1 MNILIVKLSAIGDV
15 IHTLPALNAI
25 RANYPHARITWLVE
39 AAAADLVVGHRALD
53 RVLVSKRK
61 SWIKRLGGSD
71 RWHAL
76 KEMRAFVDLLRDT
89 RYDIVLDF
97 HGLLKSGLMVGLARA
112 KRKIGFGRGMQ
123 HQELS
128 YLFLNERVPPV
139 DMEIHA
145 LTRGL
150 MLIEAIGIRTEAVVY
165 DIPVSQGDSVAV
177 DRLLSDAGLG
187 GARRL
192 VAINPMALWETKL
205 WRTDRFAALADRL
218 IHDHAL
224 DVVFTGGAEDRP
236 AVEAIRAAM
245 TAPAINLAGRTRLKM
260 LAALYHRSLLLV
272 STDTGPM
279 HLAAAVGTPVVA
291 LFGPTAPWRT
301 GPFGEGHRI
310 VRAAPPCS
318 PCFWRSC
325 DAHRCCCMANIS
337 VDRVAE
343 AVKQTLA
350 ARRVSG

>member
-25 RANYPHARITWLVE
+25 RAHYPHARITWLVE

-53 RVLVSKRK
+53 RVIISKRK
-61 SWIKRLGGSD
+61 SWIKRLGGPG
-71 RWHAL
+71 RWQAL
-76 KEMRAFVDLLRDT
+76 KEMRAFVDDLRDT
-89 RYDIVLDF
+89 RYDIVIDF
-97 HGLLKSGLMVGLARA
+97 HGLLKSGLLVGLARG

-123 HQELS
+123 HQEYS
-128 YLFLNERVPPV
+128 YLFLNQRVPPV

-165 DIPVSQGDSVAV
+165 DIPVSDGERVAV
-177 DRLLSDAGLG
+177 DRLLGDAGLG
-187 GARRL
+187 GTRRL

-205 WRTDRFAALADRL
+205 WRNDRFAALADRL
-218 IHDHAL
+218 ARGHAL
-224 DVVFTGGAEDRP
+224 DVVFTGGPDDRQ
-236 AVEAIRAAM
+236 AVETIRAAM
-245 TAPAINLAGRTRLKM
+245 TAPAINLAGRTSLKM
-260 LAALYHRSLLLV
+260 LAALYQRSLLLV

-310 VRAAPPCS
+310 VCAAPPCS
-318 PCFWRSC
+318 PCFKRRC
-325 DAHRCCCMANIS
+325 DAHRCRCMAAIT

-343 AVKQTLA
+343 AVRQILT
-350 ARRVSG
+350 ARRVRG